1 MVEIYIYR
9 GLVMAANNLKTPY
22 CCYLFIILFL
32 FHSKLAFA
40 ENTQKQTSDKNTIW
54 ITTGF
59 LSYHPNRNP
68 DYNERNTG
76 IGGEYHFDDERSLAL
91 GHYKN
96 SVRKQST
103 YLQYVYTPVAIGN
116 IKLGGALG
124 IVDGYPKLRD
134 GKFTPVLLPVAST
147 TFKVFGQNMG
157 LNFVYIPSLI
167 PDTDSSF
174 AVQFKLA
181 VY

>member
-9 GLVMAANNLKTPY
+9 GLVMAACNLKIPY

-32 FHSKLAFA
+32 LHSKLAFA
-40 ENTQKQTSDKNTIW
+40 ENAQEQTSDKNTVW
-54 ITTGF
+54 ISTGF
-59 LSYHPNRNP
+59 LSYHPSRKP
-68 DYNERNTG
+68 DYNEHNTG
-76 IGGEYHFDDERSLAL
+76 VAVEYHFDDERALAL

-103 YLQYVYTPVAIGN
+103 YLQYVYTPFAIGN

-124 IVDGYPKLRD
+124 IIDGYPKLRD

-147 TFKVFGQNMG
+147 HFKVLSQNMG

-167 PDTDSSF
+167 PNTDSSF